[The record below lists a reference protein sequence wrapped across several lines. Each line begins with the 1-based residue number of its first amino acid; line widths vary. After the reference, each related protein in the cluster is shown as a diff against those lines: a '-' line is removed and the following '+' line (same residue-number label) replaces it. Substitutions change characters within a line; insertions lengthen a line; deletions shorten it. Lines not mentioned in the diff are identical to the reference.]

1 MFVSGVVATA
11 SLVGILVA
19 LFGAVLSLRTW
30 QAYAVLVGTL
40 GALALLIWGGN

>member
-19 LFGAVLSLRTW
+19 LFAAAVLL
-30 QAYAVLVGTL
+30 AYIDKSCDKNRVH
-40 GALALLIWGGN
+40 

>member
-19 LFGAVLSLRTW
+19 LFGAAVALSYVDKQFDKGREH
-30 QAYAVLVGTL
+30 
-40 GALALLIWGGN
+40 

>member
-19 LFGAVLSLRTW
+19 LFGA
-30 QAYAVLVGTL
+30 AV
-40 GALALLIWGGN
+40 ALTYVDKSFDGNREH

>member
-19 LFGAVLSLRTW
+19 LFAAGIVLAMVDKKVDAGREH
-30 QAYAVLVGTL
+30 
-40 GALALLIWGGN
+40 